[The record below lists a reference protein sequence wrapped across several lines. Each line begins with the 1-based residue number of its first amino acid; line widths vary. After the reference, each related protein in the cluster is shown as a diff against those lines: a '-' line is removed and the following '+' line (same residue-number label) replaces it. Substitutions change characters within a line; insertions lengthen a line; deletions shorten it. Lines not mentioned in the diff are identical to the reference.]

1 MSTTAVQ
8 LSAEIVALQEGIGK
22 MYDEHSAFWE
32 AIFGDHIHQGYYD
45 LDVPLPT
52 LGPLNSYGLI
62 WRAEDLSKFPK
73 NVIDVGC
80 GLGGTTHYLGSKY
93 GAKCVGVTL
102 SPYQVQ
108 RASEL
113 AAAQGLSEKVSFQ
126 VANALNLPFPDG
138 HFDFVWSMECGE
150 HMPEREKFI
159 SELVRVAA
167 PGATI
172 IVAAWCH
179 RDLLSSEKSLKPS
192 EKQHLDKITKV
203 YHLAEWCSIADYV
216 KLLKPHPVE
225 NVKSDDWSK
234 YITPFW
240 TQATH
245 AALSCNDKGTHDT
258 TDITTA
264 MGWMNEGYEKDIIK
278 FVEADEEDSRDSRC
292 SKFYILISHKDDGIQ
307 QDVRQNF
314 ATELE
319 RGLDGIAV

>member
-1 MSTTAVQ
+1 MSTMVQ
-8 LSAEIVALQEGIGK
+8 FSPEVVAMQEGIGK
-22 MYDEHSAFWE
+22 MYDAISAFWE
-32 AIFGDHIHQGYYD
+32 DILGEHIHQGYYD
-45 LDVPLPT
+45 PDAPPTDVRTAQFRMIDESLRFA
-52 LGPLNSYGLI
+52 GLL
-62 WRAEDLSKFPK
+62 EDPSKFPK
-73 NVIDVGC
+73 NAIDVGC
-80 GLGGTTHYLGSKY
+80 GLGGTTRYLGKKH

-108 RASEL
+108 RAIEL
-113 AAAQGLSEKVSFQ
+113 AAAQGVSDKVSFQ

-150 HMPEREKFI
+150 HIPEREQFI

-192 EKQHLDKITKV
+192 EKQHLDKISEV

-240 TQATH
+240 TQAIQ
-245 AALSCNDKGTHDT
+245 AALSWNGKGSPEDG
-258 TDITTA
+258 IKA

-278 FVEADEEDSRDSRC
+278 F
-292 SKFYILISHKDDGIQ
+292 GI
-307 QDVRQNF
+307 VTCRK
-314 ATELE
+314 AK
-319 RGLDGIAV
+319 